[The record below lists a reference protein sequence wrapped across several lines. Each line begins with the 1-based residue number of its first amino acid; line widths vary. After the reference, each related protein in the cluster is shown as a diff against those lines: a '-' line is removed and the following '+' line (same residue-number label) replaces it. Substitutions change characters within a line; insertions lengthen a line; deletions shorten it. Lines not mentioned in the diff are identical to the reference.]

1 MKKNL
6 HEIFDEAQP
15 NELDIFDEELNAQ
28 DLPPRV
34 LASLKRKAIKKAGL
48 KKEKRKQKDSALRIG
63 VLAACVCLV
72 IGAFIS
78 SPFFIISTDDGTL
91 IPGGDGEQITT
102 PTYSHPEIPTW
113 DNAHYSA
120 EEIAALFNSKGIDA
134 VATNAYTTV
143 YVSDSK
149 FLNIGKLP
157 TNELIKL
164 YVCNPSCN
172 HTKSQGE
179 LGNFV
184 NGILPELSD
193 FVDTDIPQYEI
204 QDESDDYGDY
214 LRVDFGAYPYNLH
227 AAQTK
232 KIHRFSLWYTDSKEI
247 VLDGETVQIDQR
259 LSDSEIINS
268 LQSVKNKLFDIFGV
282 SFTDAKTVR
291 YFNGHSE
298 NGAEAVYVYFYNEN
312 AHPLNSVE
320 TTPISDYIRIYFDNH
335 ANLPNEVE
343 SNSILSAA
351 EIDYYKHRYDPN
363 EYISAFAEH
372 KMISLEDAEVLL
384 YNGYVFGAHICYLC
398 MQLHDK
404 VSFESYDFVDIQYV
418 FGYDTKTGEET
429 FALPF
434 YAFYKNIGTA
444 KNGNLIYAKTYVPA
458 IEVSGL
464 QEYLENQAKYHKN
477 IG

>member
-15 NELDIFDEELNAQ
+15 NELDIFDGELNAQ
-28 DLPPRV
+28 DLPPQV
-34 LASLKRKAIKKAGL
+34 LASLKRKAIKKIGL

-72 IGAFIS
+72 IGAVIS
-78 SPFFIISTDDGTL
+78 SPFFIIPTDDGTV
-91 IPGGDGEQITT
+91 IPGGDGEQTTT
-102 PTYSHPEIPTW
+102 PSYSQPEIPTW

-120 EEIAALFNSKGIDA
+120 EEIAALFNSKGIEA
-134 VATNAYTTV
+134 VATNAYTKL
-143 YVSDSK
+143 YVSDSIY
-149 FLNIGKLP
+149 LNIGELP
-157 TNELIKL
+157 TDEYVKL
-164 YVCNPSCN
+164 YVCNPNCN
-172 HTKSQGE
+172 CTKNQNE
-179 LGNFV
+179 LENFV

-193 FVDTDIPQYEI
+193 SLCADIPQYEI
-204 QDESDDYGDY
+204 QDESNIYGDY

-227 AAQTK
+227 ASQTE
-232 KIHRFSLWYTDSKEI
+232 KIHRFSLWRTDSKEI

-268 LQSVKNKLFDIFGV
+268 LQSAKNKLFDIFGV
-282 SFTDAKTVR
+282 SFTDAKIVR
-291 YFNGHSE
+291 YFNGYSE

-312 AHPLNSVE
+312 AHPSNSLE
-320 TTPISDYIRIYFDNH
+320 ITPISDYIRIFFDNH
-335 ANLPNEVE
+335 ANLPNEIE
-343 SNSILSAA
+343 SDSILSAT

-372 KMISLEDAEVLL
+372 KMISLEDAEILL
-384 YNGYVFGAHICYLC
+384 YNGYVFGGHVCYLC
-398 MQLHDK
+398 MQLQDK
-404 VSFESYDFVDIQYV
+404 VSFENYDFVDIQYV
-418 FGYDTKTGEET
+418 FGYDIKTGEKT

-444 KNGNLIYAKTYVPA
+444 KNGNLIYARTYVPA

-464 QEYLENQAKYHKN
+464 QEYIENQAKYHKN
-477 IG
+477 ID